1 MQHPAWP
8 QTAPPPPAG
17 SAGQPT
23 GPPGSVPPHHYPPHH
38 PQQQGYYPPPTQDG
52 RVIASSGKSEA
63 HPQHGY
69 SHGAPPP
76 PQGKIVDESVGVGF
90 LYVRFSCYNKTIYG
104 FICSFTS
111 SYSFAIKQ

>member
-1 MQHPAWP
+1 MEHPAWP
-8 QTAPPPPAG
+8 QTAAPPPAG

-52 RVIASSGKSEA
+52 RVTSSGKSEA

-90 LYVRFSCYNKTIYG
+90 LYVRFSCYNKTIYA